1 MAERRP
7 TKAELEQ
14 RIDEVYQLLLH
25 RVGYQAVCR
34 HCAAKWQLTA
44 RQSDRYIAK
53 GRERVFELLKPN
65 QREQLA
71 KALGAYDVIFAKQ
84 MAAGD
89 WRGARATLKDIVE
102 LLGLAAASRRK
113 IELTLDD
120 IEPEL
125 ERLIAEAEGTDDG
138 RQVRR

>member
-14 RIDEVYQLLLH
+14 RVDEVYQLLLH
-25 RVGYQAVCR
+25 RVGYQAICR
-34 HCAAKWQLTA
+34 HCASKWQLTA

-53 GRERVFELLKPN
+53 ARERVFALLKPS

-84 MAAGD
+84 MASGD

-120 IEPEL
+120 IEP
-125 ERLIAEAEGTDDG
+125 RARAPDRRG
-138 RQVRR
+138 RGYR

>member
-1 MAERRP
+1 MARHRP
-7 TKAELEQ
+7 TGAELEQ

-25 RVGYQAVCR
+25 RVGYQAICR
-34 HCAAKWQLTA
+34 HCSSKWQVTA
-44 RQSDRYIAK
+44 RQTDRYIEKA
-53 GRERVFELLKPN
+53 RERIFELLRPT

-71 KALGAYDVIFAKQ
+71 KALGSYDVIFAKQ

-125 ERLIAEAEGTDDG
+125 DRLIAEAKAEAGQ
-138 RQVRR
+138 R

>member
-1 MAERRP
+1 MARRRP
-7 TKAELEQ
+7 TQAELEQ

-25 RVGYQAVCR
+25 RVGYQAICR
-34 HCAAKWQLTA
+34 HCAGKWQLTA
-44 RQSDRYIAK
+44 RQTDRYIHQA
-53 GRERVFELLKPN
+53 RERVFELLKPG

-113 IELTLDD
+113 IELSIDD
-120 IEPEL
+120 LESEL
-125 ERLIAEAEGTDDG
+125 GRIVSEAENESGAE
-138 RQVRR
+138 

>member
-1 MAERRP
+1 MARHRP
-7 TKAELEQ
+7 TQAELEQ

-25 RVGYQAVCR
+25 RVGYQAICR
-34 HCAAKWQLTA
+34 HCASKWQVTA
-44 RQSDRYIAK
+44 RQTDRYIQQA
-53 GRERVFELLKPN
+53 RERVFELLKPN

-71 KALGAYDVIFAKQ
+71 RALGGYDVIFAKQ

-113 IELTLDD
+113 VTLSLDD
-120 IEPEL
+120 VEGEL
-125 ERLIAEAEGTDDG
+125 ERLIGEAEGASDG
-138 RQVRR
+138 WQVGR